1 MYKEIVL
8 SIDIDDEHSWKRA
21 LPTAVEYCHSFG
33 ARLHVVT
40 VVPDYGMTLVG
51 AYFPPDYEETILDQT
66 HTRLD
71 QLIRAN
77 VPDGVSTQLIVAH
90 GTIYHEIIETA
101 KNVHAD
107 LVIIASHRPRLADY
121 LIGPNAARVVRHFNG
136 SVLVVRN

>member
-1 MYKEIVL
+1 MYREIL
-8 SIDIDDEHSWKRA
+8 LCIDLDDPHSWNKA
-21 LPTAVEYCHSFG
+21 LPTALEHVRAFG

-40 VVPDYGMTLVG
+40 VVPDYGMTMVG
-51 AYFPPDYEETILDQT
+51 AYFPADYEQSMLDQAR
-66 HTRLD
+66 TRLE
-71 QLIRAN
+71 QLIRAE
-77 VPDGVSTQLIVAH
+77 VPDETGVRAIVAH

-101 KNVHAD
+101 DRIGAD